1 MSECYRLPLILEVM
15 APASI
20 SVDMLFYTTSSWGF
34 ENRDVINKYIWNE
47 CCGVV
52 FYVDENHVT
61 AIAIIKRDYTEHFVN
76 IIKEALKGLGADVTR
91 LKVNVYDP
99 CKCKG

>member
-1 MSECYRLPLILEVM
+1 MSECFRLPLILEVM
-15 APASI
+15 APASV
-20 SVDMLFYTTSSWGF
+20 SVDMLFYTASSWGF
-34 ENRDVINKYIWNE
+34 ENRDAINKYIWNE

-61 AIAIIKRDYTEHFVN
+61 AIAIIKRDYTERFVN

-91 LKVNVYDP
+91 LKVRVYDP
-99 CKCKG
+99 CKCQV